1 MPSDCWGTR
10 NRPTAV
16 QYRRFGG
23 HELSA
28 LMPGTVQFG
37 LDYGV
42 ANVTGKPDQAT
53 VNRMLATAFEAG
65 VNALDTASMYNQ
77 AEAVL
82 GRALADLGVRDR
94 IFIVSKAR
102 PREGVAG
109 TPGAAGT
116 PEEQITAAVERSL
129 RVLGVERIGLYLLH
143 GYQALPYV
151 GALHRKREAGD
162 IGAVGVSVYSVE
174 EALGAI
180 AAPGVDAVQHPLSML
195 DQRFLRAGVPERA
208 AEAGV
213 AIFARSVFLQGVV
226 TMAIPDLPEPIA
238 EVGKTLARL
247 RELAGELTIEEMAIR
262 YAASLA
268 GVTGVVVGMET
279 HEQMERNLA
288 AIEAGPLDGALLAAI
303 GREVPDLPEE
313 IINPGLWRWIRAY
326 DWGTN

>member
-1 MPSDCWGTR
+1 MEVTGDM
-10 NRPTAV
+10 
-16 QYRRFGG
+16 QYRRFVE
-23 HELSA
+23 HEISA
-28 LMPGTVQFG
+28 LVLGTVQFG

-42 ANVTGKPDQAT
+42 ANTTGQPSQAT

-65 VNALDTASMYNQ
+65 VNTLDTASMYDQ
-77 AEAVL
+77 AETVL
-82 GRALADLGVRDR
+82 GHALGDLGMRDR
-94 IFIVSKAR
+94 IFICSKAR
-102 PREGVAG
+102 PHAEAS
-109 TPGAAGT
+109 GT

-180 AAPGVDAVQHPLSML
+180 ATPGIAAIQHPLSVL
-195 DQRFLRAGVPERA
+195 DQRFLRAGVLERA

-213 AIFARSVFLQGVV
+213 AIFARSVYLQGIV

-238 EVGKTLARL
+238 EVGTTLARL
-247 RELAGELTIEEMAIR
+247 RELAGELTIEELALR
-262 YAASLA
+262 YVASLG

-288 AIEAGPLDGALLAAI
+288 AVMAGPLDGSLLEAI
-303 GREVPDLPEE
+303 RREVPDLPDE
-313 IINPGLWRWIRAY
+313 IINPGRWRWIRDY
-326 DWGTN
+326 DWGSR